1 MYALVMMVCYLN
13 GPCENLYLGGFDTEE
28 QCVREMNVQ
37 RIQRGG
43 CIPLENVL
51 DDFGSQQPA
60 LLTSLACSNVGRFAA
75 KVHLYA

>member
-1 MYALVMMVCYLN
+1 MYSLVMMVCYLN

-51 DDFGSQQPA
+51 DDFWQPA
-60 LLTSLACSNVGRFAA
+60 TRAA
-75 KVHLYA
+75 DFPRLF